1 MRKSFR
7 NLLWGVLLAGVS
19 CSEAPKGETATT
31 SLPVYKDVPY
41 LQDYSIK
48 YDKQEDDLQ
57 LFEAFMD
64 RNGVIQVSSSDGILR
79 THDGQFLY
87 PESYYRI
94 KPTAP

>member
-1 MRKSFR
+1 MKQSFR
-7 NLLWGVLLAGVS
+7 NLLWIVLLVGIS
-19 CSEAPKGETATT
+19 CSEAPKGETATK

-48 YDKQEDDLQ
+48 YNKQKEDLV

-64 RNGVIQVSSSDGILR
+64 RNKVVQLSSSDEILR

-87 PESYYRI
+87 PGVLLQD
-94 KPTAP
+94 